1 MSIDPSFWQGA
12 KRAPRTVRQRAP
24 GGRESRAFHMP
35 RPERHPNLGIMVTI
49 KAQTGRCLARF
60 GHYVQFRE
68 ATQKHAFDR
77 LPHAHLEI
85 ESVTVSERT
94 K

>member
-1 MSIDPSFWQGA
+1 MTLEITADD
-12 KRAPRTVRQRAP
+12 
-24 GGRESRAFHMP
+24 
-35 RPERHPNLGIMVTI
+35 LGIMVTI

>member
-35 RPERHPNLGIMVTI
+35 RPERHPNSIIDALAKRFEREIM
-49 KAQTGRCLARF
+49 GRR
-60 GHYVQFRE
+60 
-68 ATQKHAFDR
+68 
-77 LPHAHLEI
+77 
-85 ESVTVSERT
+85 SERT
-94 K
+94 PGEASAEFRSAPPDFSGEWAI